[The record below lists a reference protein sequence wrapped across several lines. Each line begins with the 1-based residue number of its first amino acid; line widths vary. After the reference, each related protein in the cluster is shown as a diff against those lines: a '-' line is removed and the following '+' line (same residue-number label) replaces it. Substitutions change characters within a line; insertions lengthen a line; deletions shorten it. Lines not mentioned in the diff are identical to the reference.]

1 LLRFLTSLDSQV
13 DEARRGALP
22 VRRSAFEAMRA
33 EAKGDVRRARR
44 LELLARTSEDLIIPP
59 RFAAYPDCEDAIWH
73 GIQRAMTGALPPKEA
88 VEEAARAC
96 AAVVDRA
103 GNVLAR

>member
-1 LLRFLTSLDSQV
+1 V

-22 VRRSAFEAMRA
+22 VRRSAFDTMRG
-33 EAKGDVRRARR
+33 EAKGDPRKEQR
-44 LELLARTSEDLIIPP
+44 LELLSDTSEDLIVPP
-59 RFAAYPDCEDAIWH
+59 RFAAYPDCEDAIWQ
-73 GIQRAMTGALPPKEA
+73 GLQKAMTGVLPPKAA

-103 GNVLAR
+103 GSVLTR